1 RRQEKGL
8 RRRPQPFLARICS
21 VIVVAGVVMVVA
33 VAVAAAAAA
42 IFLDETAGEGH
53 ANHRENKPRCK
64 SLHCLLRCS
73 CVRAPRK
80 QPQPANPP
88 WRRASRDRG
97 GRQRSPHGAKGVATA
112 TRREFG
118 RDATIT
124 AIPPSRRDPHGV
136 AGDPLGAERAVS
148 VPSPRPLRGRPSPAM
163 REREGPGAQRREG
176 EGRSGRGFI
185 LVCALEPARDNAA
198 RYASLIAASAAGFS
212 SSLAVA

>member
-1 RRQEKGL
+1 
-8 RRRPQPFLARICS
+8 
-21 VIVVAGVVMVVA
+21 MVVA

-53 ANHRENKPRCK
+53 ANHRENEPRCK

-73 CVRAPRK
+73 CVLSPRK

-88 WRRASRDRG
+88 GRRASRDRG
-97 GRQRSPHGAKGVATA
+97 RRQRSPHGAKGVATA
-112 TRREFG
+112 TWREFG
-118 RDATIT
+118 RGATIT
-124 AIPPSRRDPHGV
+124 AIPPSRRDPRGV
-136 AGDPLGAERAVS
+136 AGDPLGAERAAS
-148 VPSPRPLRGRPSPAM
+148 VPSPRPLRVQPSPAM
-163 REREGPGAQRREG
+163 REG